1 MSIGYLPG
9 AAVFLGRY
17 DAAIVDL
24 WGVIHD
30 GVKPYP
36 AVPEALARLKA
47 AGIRVILLS
56 NAPRRSDRVVAMLER
71 MGIAR
76 SAYLDVLTSGEI
88 VHRTMAERVQDPATR
103 REIFYIGPPR
113 DEALLDD
120 LGYVRVPRMAD
131 AGWILCTGP
140 ANDEVQ
146 TAADFAAEI
155 AEGVSR
161 GLTFLCAN
169 PDLTVMRETR
179 EIVCAGSIALAY
191 EQAGGTV
198 EWFGKPHPPAYRA
211 CFDLLPSME
220 HPRIVCIG
228 DSLRTDIGG
237 AERMKLDSVL
247 VPGGIHAA
255 ELGMGLDGRPDAA
268 RLEAACV
275 RAGVRPTFVMPEFR
289 W

>member
-1 MSIGYLPG
+1 MSIAFLPG
-9 AAVFLGRY
+9 VAVFLGRY

-36 AVPEALARLKA
+36 AVPDALARLTA

-56 NAPRRSDRVVAMLER
+56 NAPRRASRVVAMLER
-71 MGIAR
+71 MGIPR
-76 SAYLDVLTSGEI
+76 SAYHDVLTSGEI
-88 VHRTMAERVQDPATR
+88 AHRTMAVRARDPATR
-103 REIFYIGPPR
+103 REIFYIGPAR

-140 ANDEVQ
+140 THDEVQ
-146 TAADFAAEI
+146 TAADFATEI
-155 AEGVSR
+155 AEGVAH
-161 GLTFLCAN
+161 GLSFLCVN

-191 EQAGGTV
+191 EQAGGMV
-198 EWFGKPHPPAYRA
+198 EWFGKPYPPAYEA
-211 CFDLLPSME
+211 CFELLPGME
-220 HPRIVCIG
+220 RARIVCIG

-237 AERMKLDSVL
+237 ADRMNLDSIL
-247 VPGGIHAA
+247 VPGGIHAT
-255 ELGMGLDGRPDAA
+255 ELGVGADGRPDMT
-268 RLEAACV
+268 RLDAAC
-275 RAGVRPTFVMPEFR
+275 RQAGVRPTFVMPAFR

>member
-1 MSIGYLPG
+1 MSIAFLPG
-9 AAVFLGRY
+9 VAVFLGRY

-30 GVKPYP
+30 GVRPYP

-56 NAPRRSDRVVAMLER
+56 NAPRRSARVVAMLDR

-76 SAYLDVLTSGEI
+76 DAYHDLLTSGE
-88 VHRTMAERVQDPATR
+88 VAHRTMAARAQDRATR
-103 REIFYIGPPR
+103 REIFYIGPAR

-131 AGWILCTGP
+131 AAWILCTGP
-140 ANDEVQ
+140 TNDEVQ

-155 AEGVSR
+155 AEGVAR
-161 GLTFLCAN
+161 GLPFLCAN

-179 EIVCAGSIALAY
+179 EIVCAGSLALAY
-191 EQAGGTV
+191 ERAGGQV
-198 EWFGKPHPPAYRA
+198 EWFGKPHPPAYEA
-211 CFDLLPSME
+211 CFGLLPGME
-220 HPRIVCIG
+220 RPRIVCIG

-237 AERMKLDSVL
+237 ADRMNLDSIL

-255 ELGMGLDGRPDAA
+255 ELGVAADGRPDMAK
-268 RLEAACV
+268 LEAACA